1 MSHLCCI
8 CMHLRSTIKI
18 APCKSRCNNWSI
30 VSSRID
36 IIKSIFNP
44 AGSVRMTIL
53 APLVWLLSVEADHRR
68 PSTVEYYGR
77 AVRHVKEPARKLDM
91 GRRHGRGSD
100 APKSLSAVSRTGA
113 DEGRGTSRPEKER
126 CTASDWLHTS
136 PIGRYRLSI
145 LEHVRLSTSVPIT
158 SLPGAPD

>member
-1 MSHLCCI
+1 M
-8 CMHLRSTIKI
+8 
-18 APCKSRCNNWSI
+18 P
-30 VSSRID
+30 V
-36 IIKSIFNP
+36 
-44 AGSVRMTIL
+44 L
-53 APLVWLLSVEADHRR
+53 APLVWLLSVESDPRR

-77 AVRHVKEPARKLDM
+77 AVRHVKEPVRRLDL

-100 APKSLSAVSRTGA
+100 APKSLRTVSRTGA

-126 CTASDWLHTS
+126 CTAFDWLHTS
-136 PIGRYRLSI
+136 PMGRYRLSI